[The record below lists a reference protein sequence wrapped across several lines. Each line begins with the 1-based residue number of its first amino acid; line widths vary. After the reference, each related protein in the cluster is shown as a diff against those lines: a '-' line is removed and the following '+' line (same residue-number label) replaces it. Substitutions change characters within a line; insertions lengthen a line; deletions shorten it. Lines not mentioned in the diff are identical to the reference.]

1 MSKISFFVHTSV
13 AKEITELLPEAAKP
27 WIKTF
32 DATEANTFKH
42 PQFKWDSDLHYSVAI
57 LPGSWATSKWRIP
70 PEVTLKCI
78 QGTLRLVFWRADSCP
93 NWSLPV
99 TVIPKKL
106 SKELSALAIGH
117 VCRIPTWGLQSLM
130 PIGSKIY
137 TERVRSEQQMAQKI
151 AQVIELVKESK
162 APYSPDLIQT
172 NLQNLMKAVWSE
184 KDLRLDSKSI
194 TFQVGLH
201 PQHLACS
208 MRWVGTRPD
217 FNLWLKPEAKWQSL
231 FANNL
236 MSAVQMNDELK
247 ETEVILVLGQPQA
260 GDEPFQAP
268 SIVDV
273 LTVARLRVAPDLA
286 DQAAQFE
293 FEYFDNYKT
302 TEEIG
307 RSIGKV

>member
-1 MSKISFFVHTSV
+1 MGKISFFVHTAV
-13 AKEITELLPEAAKP
+13 AKEIMELLPASAKP

-70 PEVTLKCI
+70 AEVTLKCI

-106 SKELSALAIGH
+106 SKELSALAIDH
-117 VCRIPTWGLQSLM
+117 ICRIPTWGLQSLM
-130 PIGSKIY
+130 PTGSKIY
-137 TERVRSEQQMAQKI
+137 TERVRSEEQMTQKFV
-151 AQVIELVKESK
+151 QVLELVKGTK
-162 APYSPDLIQT
+162 IQYSPDVLKA
-172 NLQNLMKAVWSE
+172 NLNNLMKAVWTE

-201 PQHLACS
+201 AEHLACS
-208 MRWVGTRPD
+208 MRWVGTRPE

-231 FANNL
+231 FAANK
-236 MSAVQMNDELK
+236 MSAVQINNDLN
-247 ETEVILVLGQPQA
+247 ETEVILILGQPTDGAIQV
-260 GDEPFQAP
+260 P

-286 DQAAQFE
+286 DQASSFE

-302 TEEIG
+302 SEEIG
-307 RSIGKV
+307 RSIG